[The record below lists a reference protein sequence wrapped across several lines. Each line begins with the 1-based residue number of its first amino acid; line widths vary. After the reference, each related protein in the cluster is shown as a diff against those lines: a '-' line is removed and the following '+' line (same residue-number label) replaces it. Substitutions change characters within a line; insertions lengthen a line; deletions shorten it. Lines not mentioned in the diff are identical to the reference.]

1 MPKNL
6 LDNLKEIE
14 KYKNPETIIVT
25 DIDGTI
31 SSIKTLPHQAVI
43 KNNMKGTLNNIQQ
56 KFKLLSIITGRSLKD
71 ALEMIN
77 IEGILYIGNH
87 GMEYQRNNEIVTDK
101 KTLKYIPKINE
112 LYKKLKNESNL
123 KQHGIILENKNACI
137 TIHYRTA
144 QDTQSARKTIL
155 KTLKNIQTTE
165 GLQIKEG
172 RKIIEVRPPIGNDKG
187 KIINKIVKNY
197 EAKKLIYLGDDI
209 TDVDAFREIS
219 KLSTEKNIE
228 GTSILVRSD
237 ETPEFV
243 KKSAEYYVNSVD
255 EVEIFL
261 NWLLN

>member
-31 SSIKTLPHQAVI
+31 SSIETLPQQAVI
-43 KNNMKGTLNNIQQ
+43 TNNMKGTLNNIQQ

-77 IEGILYIGNH
+77 IDGILYIGNH

-101 KTLKYIPKINE
+101 KTLKYIPKIND
-112 LYKKLKNESNL
+112 LYMKLKNESNL
-123 KQHGIILENKNACI
+123 KQSGIILENKNACI

-155 KTLKNIQTTE
+155 KTLKDIQTTE

-228 GTSILVRSD
+228 GTSILVNLMKLQNSL
-237 ETPEFV
+237 
-243 KKSAEYYVNSVD
+243 KKVQN
-255 EVEIFL
+255 IM
-261 NWLLN
+261 

>member
-6 LDNLKEIE
+6 LNNLKEIE

-31 SSIKTLPHQAVI
+31 SSIETLPHQAMI
-43 KNNMKGTLNNIQQ
+43 TNNMKGILNNIQQ

-87 GMEYQRNNEIVTDK
+87 GMEYQRNNEIITDK
-101 KTLKYIPKINE
+101 KTLNYIPKINE
-112 LYKKLKNESNL
+112 LYEKLKNESNL
-123 KQHGIILENKNACI
+123 KQPGIILENKKACI
-137 TIHYRTA
+137 SIHYRST
-144 QDTQSARKTIL
+144 QDTQSVRKTIL
-155 KTLKNIQTTE
+155 KTLRNIKTTE

-172 RKIIEVRPPIGNDKG
+172 RKIIEVRPPVGNDKG

-197 EAKKLIYLGDDI
+197 QAKKLIYLGDDI
-209 TDVDAFREIS
+209 TDVDAFKEIS
-219 KLSTEKNIE
+219 KLSTEKNFE
-228 GTSILVRSD
+228 GISILVISN

-261 NWLLN
+261 KWLLN